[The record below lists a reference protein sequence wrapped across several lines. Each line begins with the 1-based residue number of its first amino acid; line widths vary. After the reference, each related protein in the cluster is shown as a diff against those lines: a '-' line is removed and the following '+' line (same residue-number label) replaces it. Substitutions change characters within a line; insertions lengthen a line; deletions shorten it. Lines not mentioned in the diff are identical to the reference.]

1 MITIKIHPVSIK
13 LIKQGH
19 PWITE
24 DSFTKRFPRD
34 AHLLQAF
41 DQGKFVCA
49 FLHDPNH
56 KTVKG
61 RVFSF
66 KQNFDFKTEVVERL
80 KISITKRI
88 QNKIADE
95 RDNFYLVF
103 GEADL
108 LPGLFIQ
115 NLGGFIL
122 IQSFC
127 SIWGKEIKFIREALE
142 KIFAAEKFNYEDIW
156 FQERGINTQPI
167 AANIT
172 KKSTNTSKIIKEFGV
187 NYFIELS
194 KYYDHGI
201 YTDMAAL
208 RKKMSNLFHEK
219 TVFNLFCYTGAL
231 SLFAL
236 SRNAKM
242 VYSVDLSA
250 PYLAWL
256 EKNLELNPQLNKERH
271 QTVNSATMSALKN
284 FSDKKIFADV
294 ILCDPPSSSSDGQK
308 RTSALQE
315 YEKLIPLM
323 NEVLAPAGKMILF
336 LNTHQVNIRKFE
348 AKIKSILVEKKLEDV
363 LKIKGNYELS
373 DDCPRLKKFDEGNYL
388 KGIILEKCSASS

>member
-1 MITIKIHPVSIK
+1 MAPKTVKIHPVSIK

-24 DSFTKRFPRD
+24 DSFTKRFPAEERI
-34 AHLLQAF
+34 LQAY

-49 FLHDPNH
+49 FLHDPHH

-66 KQNFDFKTEVVERL
+66 KPDFDFKIEVSLRL
-80 KISITKRI
+80 EAAIKKRLE
-88 QNKIADE
+88 QKVGEE
-95 RDNFYLVF
+95 RDNYYLVF

-115 NLGGFIL
+115 NLGGLIL
-122 IQSFC
+122 IQSFS
-127 SIWGKEIKFIREALE
+127 SIWAKELKLLQSILE
-142 KIFAAEKFNYEDIW
+142 NNNYNNIW
-156 FQERGINTQPI
+156 FQERGITQQSL
-167 AANIT
+167 ANNLT
-172 KKSTNTSKIIKEFGV
+172 KQSSESSKVIQEFGV
-187 NYFIELS
+187 NYFIDLG
-194 KYYDHGI
+194 KYYDHGL
-201 YTDMAAL
+201 YTDMAAI
-208 RKKMSNLFHEK
+208 RKKLSGIFDNKTVINLFS
-219 TVFNLFCYTGAL
+219 YTGAL

-236 SRNAKM
+236 AKKATM

-250 PYLAWL
+250 PYIAWL
-256 EKNLELNPQLNKERH
+256 EKNLDLNPQLDKNRH
-271 QTVNSATMSALKN
+271 QSINTSTVIALKN
-284 FSDKKIFADV
+284 FLEKGIKADV

-323 NEVLAPAGKMILF
+323 NDVLNPQGKMILF

-348 AKIKSILVEKKLEDV
+348 AKIKSILTEKKLDQV
-363 LKIKGNYELS
+363 LKIKGQYELS
-373 DDCPRLKKFDEGNYL
+373 DDCPKLKNFDEGNYL
-388 KGIILEKCSASS
+388 KGLVITKS

>member
-1 MITIKIHPVSIK
+1 MVTVKIHPVSIK

-24 DSFTKRFPRD
+24 DSFTKRFP
-34 AHLLQAF
+34 ANESILMAQ

-56 KTVKG
+56 KSIKG

-66 KQNFDFKTEVVERL
+66 KADFNFKQEVAERL
-80 KISITKRI
+80 KAAIKKRI
-88 QNKIADE
+88 EAKTAAE

-103 GEADL
+103 GEGDF

-115 NLGGFIL
+115 NLGGIIL

-127 SIWGKEIKFIREALE
+127 SLWGKEIKYLLDILP
-142 KIFAAEKFNYEDIW
+142 KIFREENLEYEDIW
-156 FQERGINTQPI
+156 FQERGINTQPV
-167 AANIT
+167 ATNLT
-172 KKSTNTSKIIKEFGV
+172 KKSTTSSKVIKEFGV
-187 NYFIELS
+187 NYFIELG
-194 KYYDHGI
+194 KYYDHGL

-208 RKKMSNLFHEK
+208 RKKMSSLFENK
-219 TVFNLFCYTGAL
+219 AVLNLFCYTGAL

-236 SRNAKM
+236 SKKAKM
-242 VYSVDLSA
+242 VYSVDLSV

-256 EKNLELNPQLNKERH
+256 EKNLELNPELAKDRH
-271 QTVNSATMSALKN
+271 QTIQGPTLTALKN
-284 FSDKKIFADV
+284 FVEKKARVDL

-323 NEVLAPAGKMILF
+323 NSVLSNSGKMILF

-348 AKIKSILVEKKLEDV
+348 AKIKSILVEKKLDQV
-363 LKIKGNYELS
+363 LKIKGTYELG
-373 DDCPRLKKFDEGNYL
+373 DDCPKLKHFDEGNYL
-388 KGIILEKCSASS
+388 KGIILQKTDKT